1 MRQHGATT
9 HYYYTVVL
17 ISISSFSLGR
27 DYFLHFFCVYVC
39 VCLSPAERKRNK
51 PQQTNKQTSTS
62 GKLFFLFFSF
72 CVALH
77 PYHVRVFPTLF
88 FFYSLFLLLLFHGR
102 NTECVL
108 LFLFCFFLFFFSSFF
123 SFPYERVFVE
133 RARQPLVPDLT
144 LDLTNCAQLVES
156 HTIHEKKEKKE
167 KEERHTDSRSIS
179 IKSKG
184 KKMKKKKRNG

>member
-1 MRQHGATT
+1 MCVRQHGATT

-77 PYHVRVFPTLF
+77 PYHVRVFPTLLF
-88 FFYSLFLLLLFHGR
+88 FLFSFPSSSFSREKYRMCIVILVFCSVFLFLLL
-102 NTECVL
+102 
-108 LFLFCFFLFFFSSFF
+108 FLPLRTCFC
-123 SFPYERVFVE
+123 R
-133 RARQPLVPDLT
+133 T
-144 LDLTNCAQLVES
+144 C
-156 HTIHEKKEKKE
+156 
-167 KEERHTDSRSIS
+167 
-179 IKSKG
+179 
-184 KKMKKKKRNG
+184 